1 MQDEKSSCLRRY
13 GKAILWVLLDQW
25 FVLAMGIVIIIASQV
40 QVAAAHQV
48 KKEIVVTYLSVS
60 IIFFIT
66 GCTLPTR
73 VLIDNYSR
81 WTIHIFVQIQCFL
94 MTSAII
100 FGIVSACA
108 TNRSFMDPGLLVGM
122 IIGGCLPTTVSS
134 NVVMTRQAHGNQ
146 ALTVVETTIGNFI
159 GPFVSPALV
168 QMYISTGAWYSH
180 FLPSSGSHYSE
191 IYRRVFKQLGLSVYL
206 PMVVG
211 QIVQHIFPKATKKV
225 FGDWK
230 LNKLGSFALLA
241 IIWSTF
247 DQAFSSGAFSSVKA
261 DNKIFIVLISI
272 AYFLIWFTVCFLLSI
287 LWLPK
292 KDTIAVC
299 YCVPAKS
306 VAIGVPLSSLL
317 FVGLSTTEESKLQIP
332 MVIFQGIQIASASL
346 MTIPFRRWVRAEE
359 EQGEADEAKTVN
371 AEKTSSDSTGPPNIS
386 QDVPIIHYKLFHHTE
401 PQLSKLI
408 APTKDG

>member
-1 MQDEKSSCLRRY
+1 MQDEQTSHFQRY
-13 GKAILWVLLDQW
+13 SKFFHWLILDQW
-25 FVLAMGIVIIIASQV
+25 FVLAMGVVVIIASQV
-40 QVAAAHQV
+40 QVPTEHQAT
-48 KKEIVVTYLSVS
+48 KETVVTYLSVS
-60 IIFFIT
+60 IVFFIT

-73 VLIDNYSR
+73 VLIDNYSK
-81 WTIHIFVQIQCFL
+81 WKTHLFVQIQCFL

-122 IIGGCLPTTVSS
+122 IIGGCLPTTISS

-159 GPFVSPALV
+159 APFVSPALV
-168 QMYISTGAWYSH
+168 QMYISTGAWYTKS
-180 FLPSSGSHYSE
+180 LPLSGSHYSE
-191 IYRRVFKQLGLSVYL
+191 IYRRVFKQLGLSIYL

-211 QIVQHIFPKATKKV
+211 QIVQHVFPNPTKKV

-241 IIWSTF
+241 IVWSTF
-247 DQAFSSGAFSSVKA
+247 DQAFESGAFSSVKA
-261 DNKIFIVLISI
+261 DNKIFVVFISI
-272 AYFLIWFTVCFLLSI
+272 AYFLIWLTICFALSI

-292 KDTIAVC
+292 KDTVSVC

-306 VAIGVPLSSLL
+306 IAIGAPLSSVL
-317 FVGLSTTEESKLQIP
+317 FVGLSRTQESKLQIP

-359 EQGEADEAKTVN
+359 E
-371 AEKTSSDSTGPPNIS
+371 AEKAKFENVEKGSSTSSGPPRTS
-386 QDVPIIHYKLFHHTE
+386 RDAREEGDDYALRAFSSH
-401 PQLSKLI
+401 
-408 APTKDG
+408 